1 MPLTYSDLYNSAAR
15 WAGDVTT
22 AGTARAR
29 DAVVFA
35 IRELSYGLQP
45 PPLRPWWRK
54 REDTITPVAGT
65 QTYAF
70 PTAQGTM
77 ESLHHVW
84 YRTNGMRQFI
94 DIADDQRWADEANED
109 TTERGA
115 PDICNL
121 HQSSGTVNLRFSI
134 TPDTAFINALAGG
147 VIRLDFF
154 ILDALAGSLIT
165 DGSQDSTA
173 PLMPD
178 SRRPGIMWK
187 AVEYLA
193 ARQGDTKLQGW
204 ASGMGKVYYDMIL
217 ADDLT
222 RTGTEQRTMAPIE
235 RPGDVAAQGRLTD
248 YGRVIAR

>member
-1 MPLTYSDLYNSAAR
+1 MPLTYGDLVNSAAR
-15 WAGDVTT
+15 WAQDASTT
-22 AGTARAR
+22 GTDRAR

-35 IRELSYGLQP
+35 IRELTYGLTL

-77 ESLHHVW
+77 ESLHEVW
-84 YRTNGMRQFI
+84 YRTNGMRQVI
-94 DIADDQRWADEANED
+94 EIVDDRRWSEEANED
-109 TTERGA
+109 TTERGT

-134 TPDTAFINALAGG
+134 TPDSSFINAIAGG

-154 ILDALAGSLIT
+154 ILDSLANSLIT
-165 DGSQDSTA
+165 NANSDSSE

-178 SRRPGIMWK
+178 SRRPGIIWK
-187 AVEYLA
+187 AVELLA
-193 ARQGDTKLQGW
+193 VRQGDATLRTW
-204 ASGMGKVYYDMIL
+204 AAERGQVYYHAIL

-222 RTGTEQRTMAPIE
+222 RTGNAQRVMEPIE
-235 RPGDVAAQGRLTD
+235 KPGDAASAGGTD
-248 YGRVIAR
+248 YGRRA